1 MRRSVLAAFALT
13 FTLVSPAHAALDA
26 WSFGDQ
32 PGGAVAALA
41 VSGQNALAAPA
52 SNAGGLFRSA
62 DGGATWQLLG
72 GLGYRRV
79 SSVAI
84 DPAAGQPWYAATTTG
99 LFRSLDHGDTWE
111 VVATP
116 LGTTASWSLVAVDRG
131 TPGTAYIGSGTQ
143 IYRTT
148 TGGSGTW
155 TSVSTSAP
163 SGGFDDILVDPV
175 THTAWGRRYGA
186 GIYYVS
192 SSGTAWT

>member
-1 MRRSVLAAFALT
+1 MRRGVLAALALALT
-13 FTLVSPAHAALDA
+13 FVSPAHAALDA

-79 SSVAI
+79 FSVAI

-99 LFRSLDHGDTWE
+99 LFRSLDHGDAWE

-116 LGTTASWSLVAVDRG
+116 QGTTVSWSVVAVDRG
-131 TPGTAYIGSGTQ
+131 TPGTAYIGSGTH
-143 IYRTT
+143 IYQTT

-155 TSVSTSAP
+155 TSVSTGAP
-163 SGGFDDILVDPV
+163 GGGFDDILVDPV
-175 THTAWGRRYGA
+175 LHNAWGRSYGA
-186 GIYYVS
+186 GIYVIG
-192 SSGTAWT
+192 SSG